1 MKQPNAPVPV
11 VCPGCGAIFPLPRHA
26 LGLAATCNQCQL
38 CFLARSK
45 PLGDAALIKESLGQN
60 DEKLF
65 RGRLMFHQPQ
75 LLGSTPP
82 RHSELLQLDNQVEVS
97 YDLPEIREQRC
108 NLHVVLD
115 DIRSQWNVGS
125 MFRTADASGW
135 GSLTL
140 CGITASPPSSGVIK
154 TALGASE
161 YVPWQYKA
169 SCKQALEEQLRTTDT
184 TLVALELT
192 NQSHNL
198 FDFVLPSSRVVL
210 VVGNEVSG
218 VSPEALNLCSHKVAI
233 PMTGRKGSLNVAVAF
248 GIASFA
254 LAQKW
259 RQQQQRVY

>member
-1 MKQPNAPVPV
+1 MKQPNAPVLV
-11 VCPGCGAIFPLPRHA
+11 VCPGCGAVSSLQRRA
-26 LGLAATCNQCQL
+26 LGLAATCSQCQL
-38 CFLARSK
+38 RFLARSK
-45 PLGDAALIKESLGQN
+45 VLSDAALVQESLGQN

-65 RGRLMFHQPQ
+65 RGRLMFHQPR
-75 LLGSTPP
+75 LPGSTPYSQ
-82 RHSELLQLDNQVEVS
+82 SELLQLDNQVEVS
-97 YDLPEIREQRC
+97 YDVAEIREQRC
-108 NLHVVLD
+108 DLHVVLD

-140 CGITASPPSSGVIK
+140 CGITASPPSPGVLK

-169 SCKQALEEQLRTTDT
+169 SCKHALEEQLRIPNT

-192 NQSHNL
+192 PQSHNV
-198 FDFVLPSSRVVL
+198 FDFALPSSRVVL

-218 VSPEALNLCSHKVAI
+218 VSPEALGLCSHKVAI

-259 RQQQQRVY
+259 RSY